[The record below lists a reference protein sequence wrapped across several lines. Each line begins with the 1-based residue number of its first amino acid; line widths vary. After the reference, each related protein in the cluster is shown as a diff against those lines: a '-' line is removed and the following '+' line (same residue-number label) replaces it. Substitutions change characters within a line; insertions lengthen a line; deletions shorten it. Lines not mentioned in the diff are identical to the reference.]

1 MQGDEQFHAEAQ
13 KGIHIVDVGNDPLS
27 GTHYHPLYANNSVN
41 LVHPTCRLL
50 LPIAPLAVRTDLPP
64 LGVGN
69 KSMGVLENSPPSI
82 RGTLSFVVSRV
93 GGSSPRGL
101 CGCRAT
107 SATRLRGTPSS
118 SRGWQ

>member
-1 MQGDEQFHAEAQ
+1 MQGDEKFHAEDQ

-27 GTHYHPLYANNSVN
+27 GTHHYPLYANNSVN

-50 LPIAPLAVRTDLPP
+50 LPIAPLAVRTDHPP
-64 LGVGN
+64 VGVGN
-69 KSMGVLENSPPSI
+69 KSMDVLENTPLSI
-82 RGTLSFVVSRV
+82 RSTLSFVVSRV

-101 CGCRAT
+101 CGCRTT
-107 SATRLRGTPSS
+107 SASRLRGTPSS